1 MENKVVL
8 FFPFLEEGKDFHWP
22 PISLLALAAVLK
34 QNNFKCV
41 IIDERVEKNAHDIL
55 KNELKDALCLGL
67 TAFTGFSLSRSVLA
81 AKICREFYPQVPI
94 IWGGPHVTALPE
106 QSKKSSLVDDVVEGY
121 GEFEFLEKVK
131 RIAEG
136 KDYKLPVDTS
146 EFRSKLM
153 ATDMPTIPYDLLD
166 FKKYINKNTEA
177 SIYLSSY
184 GCPGQCTF
192 CSTQV
197 LRRWTPFALEK
208 VKRDL
213 DNLFAQYP
221 FRQLVFFDATFFANF
236 KRAME
241 IIKYI
246 KKFNVS
252 WIADARTYE
261 IAYLTKEDIS
271 WLETTNL
278 KSLSIGLE
286 TGSSHMVE
294 IFNKGSGHVER
305 MYKIANDF
313 KNSSIKIVTGIIFGS
328 PGETIDDLKETL
340 KVIKDLKTI
349 NSNFQVGTTFFRPL
363 PGTALYDTLEQ
374 KYQYKFPKS
383 LEEWAEYS
391 AGSHY
396 KYNQFMDIP
405 WFDKKKTEEYQ
416 KIYNEFWEENAFI
429 LSTGADL
436 LKLKDK

>member
-1 MENKVVL
+1 MEKKVVL

-22 PISLLALAAVLK
+22 PISLLALATVLK

-41 IIDERVEKNAHDIL
+41 IIDERVDGDAHNTL
-55 KNELKDALCLGL
+55 KRELKDALCLGL
-67 TAFTGFSLSRSVLA
+67 TAFTGFSLSRSVEA
-81 AKICREFYPQVPI
+81 AKICREFYPQLPI

-136 KDYKLPVDTS
+136 KDYKIPIDGS
-146 EFRSKLM
+146 NWRSKLM
-153 ATDMPTIPYDLLD
+153 ANDMPTIPYDLLD
-166 FKKYINKNTEA
+166 IKKYINKKTEA

-197 LRRWTPFALEK
+197 LRRWTPFSLEK

-221 FRQLVFFDATFFANF
+221 FKQLVFFDATLFANI

-241 IIKYI
+241 IIEYI
-246 KKFNVS
+246 QKFNVS

-261 IAYLTKEDIS
+261 ASCLTPENIS
-271 WLETTNL
+271 WLEKSGL

-294 IFNKGSGHVER
+294 IFNKGQGHIER
-305 MYKIANDF
+305 MYKIANNF
-313 KNSSIKIVTGIIFGS
+313 KDSPIKIVTGIIFGS

-340 KVIKDLKTI
+340 RVIKDLKII

-374 KYQYKFPKS
+374 KYGYKFPQS

-405 WFDKKKTEEYQ
+405 WFDKKTAEEYYR
-416 KIYNEFWEENAFI
+416 IYTEFWKNNAFI

-436 LKLKDK
+436 LKIKDK